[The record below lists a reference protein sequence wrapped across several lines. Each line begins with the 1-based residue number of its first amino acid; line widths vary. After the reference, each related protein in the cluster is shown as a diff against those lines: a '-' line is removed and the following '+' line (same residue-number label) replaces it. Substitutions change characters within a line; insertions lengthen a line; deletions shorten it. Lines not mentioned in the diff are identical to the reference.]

1 MANNQ
6 YILLVDED
14 GGRTVR
20 AGDNFQWTP
29 YPKTIEMDGRTWE
42 YFFCADGVPHYRQVG
57 MAAKPATFMLEQP
70 RHSDLAPGVSL
81 QFHRGPYKI
90 IRVYP
95 FYPTGRASEYRRS
108 VEIEGPFG
116 EHVVVSDEFVE
127 RWMTVGR

>member
-1 MANNQ
+1 MRRRAPTSRRRRWKKIIKRRCRKFNSFKTNRQRMAMANNQ

-57 MAAKPATFMLEQP
+57 MAAKPA
-70 RHSDLAPGVSL
+70 
-81 QFHRGPYKI
+81 
-90 IRVYP
+90 
-95 FYPTGRASEYRRS
+95 
-108 VEIEGPFG
+108 
-116 EHVVVSDEFVE
+116 
-127 RWMTVGR
+127 